1 MSPHTHAC
9 TTPAGPVF
17 KDTRWSVVLTAKDL
31 SAPNCEQ
38 AMATLCEQYSY
49 PVYAFIRRKG
59 HSPHDAEDLAQGFFH
74 RLISKDFLRTVDRE
88 KGRFRTFLL
97 TAVQRFL
104 CNEWEKSQAQKR
116 GGGAVFVT
124 WDADAAEERY
134 CQEPSHDLTPEKL
147 FDRRWALTLLE
158 KAMYSLRKEYQL
170 ADKLA
175 FFDAMQ
181 PYLLGEQKHDG
192 YSALAD
198 EFGMTEGSLRVAVH
212 RLRQRYG
219 MLLRQQIEETV
230 ADAADVDDELKQ
242 LFAVLSG

>member
-1 MSPHTHAC
+1 
-9 TTPAGPVF
+9 
-17 KDTRWSVVLTAKDL
+17 
-31 SAPNCEQ
+31 
-38 AMATLCEQYSY
+38 
-49 PVYAFIRRKG
+49 
-59 HSPHDAEDLAQGFFH
+59 
-74 RLISKDFLRTVDRE
+74 
-88 KGRFRTFLL
+88 
-97 TAVQRFL
+97 VQRFL

-116 GGGAVFVT
+116 GGSAVFVT

-134 CQEPSHDLTPEKL
+134 CQEPSHDITPEKL

-212 RLRQRYG
+212 RLRQR
-219 MLLRQQIEETV
+219 
-230 ADAADVDDELKQ
+230 
-242 LFAVLSG
+242 